1 MLPNE
6 VPVLLLTFNR
16 PDVTKQL
23 INQLRLVQSKHIFIA
38 QDWPRDSKEQTLT
51 EDVKKIFDDI
61 DRDCEI
67 NTLYR
72 DNNLW
77 CYEAVTSGISRFFDQ
92 VDFWI
97 ILEDDCIPNQS
108 FFELC
113 AQIYDQKMNLS
124 PEIGLI
130 SGSNFQTQSNSWNLV
145 LLSEHTPLLRGRA
158 TRKEK
163 WQLFSQHKKIKS
175 DFISGKLAIH
185 EKWWLT
191 KKAMKHYI
199 LAGYWDNDWY
209 LTCYF
214 NHLLTIVPDKNHISN
229 LWFVGIHNAR
239 PWAYHWLQCFNVKY
253 WSELWELSISKDYNN
268 TMIYF
273 MKKMYIYG
281 MMEKILKKIWLFS
294 FVKRIILSISK
305 LFYLKKLT
313 IHNA

>member
-1 MLPNE
+1 MLANE

-16 PDVTKQL
+16 PDITKQL
-23 INQLRLVQSKHIFIA
+23 VDQLRKIQPRQIFIA
-38 QDWPRDSKEQTLT
+38 QDWPRDQKEQALT
-51 EDVKKIFDDI
+51 DAVKKIFDTI
-61 DRDCEI
+61 DRECKI

-72 DNNLW
+72 DKNLW
-77 CYEAVTSGISRFFDQ
+77 CYWAVTSWIDRFFEH

-113 AQIYDQKMNLS
+113 AQVYNQKLNLS

-130 SGSNFQTQSNSWNLV
+130 SGSNFQTNSKSWNLT
-145 LLSEHTPLLRGRA
+145 LLSTHAPLLWGRA

-175 DFISGKLAIH
+175 DFISGKLTIR

-191 KKAMKHYI
+191 KKAIQYYM

-214 NHLLTIVPDKNHISN
+214 NNLLTLVPDKNHISN

-239 PWAYHWLQCFNVKY
+239 PWAYHWLKCFNVNY
-253 WSELWELSISKDYNN
+253 DSGLWNLSISNNYNN
-268 TMIYF
+268 TMLYF
-273 MKKMYIYG
+273 MRKMYIYG
-281 MMEKILKKIWLFS
+281 TIEKILKKIWLFS
-294 FVKRIILSISK
+294 LTKKIILHISK
-305 LFYLKKLT
+305 LFYSKKFNT
-313 IHNA
+313 HNA